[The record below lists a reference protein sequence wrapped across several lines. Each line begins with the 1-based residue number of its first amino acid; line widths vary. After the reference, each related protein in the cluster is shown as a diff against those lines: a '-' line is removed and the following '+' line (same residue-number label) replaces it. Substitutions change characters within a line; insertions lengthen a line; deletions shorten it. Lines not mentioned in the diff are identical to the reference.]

1 MVVYYSMKKNNI
13 SIEFPSIGKTYA
25 RNEYAVYEYDRYPRS
40 SVNYGMERRSFL
52 DSFHTLEEARKAF
65 PNAVESIGTPIS
77 EEWN

>member
-1 MVVYYSMKKNNI
+1 MKKNI

-52 DSFHTLEEARKAF
+52 DSFRTLEEARKAF
-65 PNAVESIGTPIS
+65 PNAAESIGTPIS
-77 EEWN
+77 SEWD

>member
-1 MVVYYSMKKNNI
+1 MKKNNI

-52 DSFHTLEEARKAF
+52 DSFRTLEEARTAY

-77 EEWN
+77 SEWD